1 MIYGGT
7 MDKILINIKDKSK
20 AHIVVSLLKELSFIE
35 FKELDKTNRTRNASD
50 FRELFGIWKG
60 REVTLNDLRQKAWQ
74 RKTS

>member
-1 MIYGGT
+1 

-20 AHIVVSLLKELSFIE
+20 VHIVVSLLKELSFIE
-35 FKELDKTNRTRNASD
+35 FRELGKAEIKRGKGSD

-60 REVTLNDLRQKAWQ
+60 REVTLDDLRQKACQ